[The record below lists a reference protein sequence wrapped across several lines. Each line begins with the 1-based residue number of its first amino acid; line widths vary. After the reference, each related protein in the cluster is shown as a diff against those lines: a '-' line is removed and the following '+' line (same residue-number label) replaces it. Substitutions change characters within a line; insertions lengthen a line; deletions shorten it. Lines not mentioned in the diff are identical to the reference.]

1 MSSETSKGGRRA
13 RSAVAELAARGLI
26 DSRRLFYFF
35 HVARSGSFS
44 AAESVLDIAQP
55 AMTRQIQQLEADVG
69 AQLLQRTARGV
80 SLTGAGRI
88 LYRHAETIFATMS
101 SAIDA
106 LEVERRHPGG
116 TLSIATPPTF
126 SSLVMPEAIQ
136 RMLHAMPDLQLSVL
150 EASTGQVHDYLV
162 AGEVDLAVIIHAPN
176 TQRLVLERI
185 STEPLCL
192 VARHDH
198 PVAALP
204 HVPRAQLAEL
214 EMVVP
219 ASVHGSRGLVEH
231 YLSEGGLA
239 LEPALQVDSL
249 AITTAILAQAPR
261 FCSILPE
268 RACRAQ
274 IDAGVLVARP
284 LRPALQRTLHVARMR
299 ERPETPAMVE
309 MTRQIRAVLSGRGPS
324 TAGTATRARRA
335 EPKSPS
341 GRRAHQ

>member
-1 MSSETSKGGRRA
+1 MSSEISKSSRRV
-13 RSAVAELAARGLI
+13 RSTVAELAARGLI
-26 DSRRLFYFF
+26 DSRRLFYFY

-69 AQLLQRTARGV
+69 VKLLERTARGV
-80 SLTGAGRI
+80 ALTGAGRI
-88 LYRHAETIFATMS
+88 LHRHAEAIFATMS

-106 LEVERRHPGG
+106 LEADRRHPGER
-116 TLSIATPPTF
+116 LSIATPPTF
-126 SSLVMPEAIQ
+126 SSMVMPEAIQ
-136 RMLHAMPDLQLSVL
+136 RMLHAMPDLELSVL

-192 VARHDH
+192 IARHDH
-198 PVAALP
+198 PIAALP
-204 HVPRAQLAEL
+204 FVPRARLAEL
-214 EMVVP
+214 GMVVP
-219 ASVHGSRGLVEH
+219 ASVHGSRGLVER
-231 YLSEGGLA
+231 YLSDGGITLK
-239 LEPALQVDSL
+239 PALQVDSL
-249 AITTAILAQAPR
+249 AITTAVLAQTPR

-268 RACRAQ
+268 RACRVQ

-284 LRPALQRTLHVARMR
+284 LKPGLQRTLHVARMR

-309 MTRQIRAVLSGRGPS
+309 MTKQIRAVLSGRGAS
-324 TAGTATRARRA
+324 TAGTAPRARRIG
-335 EPKSPS
+335 PTSPS
-341 GRRAHQ
+341 GRRAHE

>member
-13 RSAVAELAARGLI
+13 RSTVAELAARGLI
-26 DSRRLFYFF
+26 DSRRLFYFY

-69 AQLLQRTARGV
+69 AQLLLRTARGV
-80 SLTGAGRI
+80 ALTGAGRI
-88 LYRHAETIFATMS
+88 LHRHAEAIFATMS
-101 SAIDA
+101 SAIDE
-106 LEVERRHPGG
+106 LEADRRHPVGR
-116 TLSIATPPTF
+116 LSIATPPIFASTA
-126 SSLVMPEAIQ
+126 MPAAIQ
-136 RMLHAMPDLQLSVL
+136 RVLRAMPDLELTVL

-185 STEPLCL
+185 HTEPLCL
-192 VARHDH
+192 IARHDH
-198 PVAALP
+198 PVAAQP
-204 HVPRAQLAEL
+204 AVTRAQLAEL

-219 ASVHGSRGLVEH
+219 ASVHGSRGLVER

-239 LEPALQVDSL
+239 LRPALQIDSL
-249 AITTAILAQAPR
+249 PITKSILAQEPR

-268 RACRAQ
+268 RACQAE
-274 IDAGVLVARP
+274 IEAGVLVARP

-309 MTRQIRAVLSGRGPS
+309 MTRQIRAVMSGRGAPA
-324 TAGTATRARRA
+324 TGTAARPTRGA
-335 EPKSPS
+335 SGS
-341 GRRAHQ
+341 GRRAHP

>member
-13 RSAVAELAARGLI
+13 RSTVAELAARGLI
-26 DSRRLFYFF
+26 DSRRLFYFY

-101 SAIDA
+101 GALDA
-106 LEVERRHPGG
+106 LEAERRQPGV

-126 SSLVMPEAIQ
+126 SSTIMPEAIQ
-136 RMLHAMPDLQLSVL
+136 RMLRAMPDVELTVL

-192 VARHDH
+192 IARHDH

-204 HVPRAQLAEL
+204 FVPRARLPGL

-219 ASVHGSRGLVEH
+219 ASVHGSRGLMER
-231 YLSEGGLA
+231 YLADGGLA
-239 LEPALQVDSL
+239 LKPSLQVDSL
-249 AITTAILAQAPR
+249 PITTAILAQAPR
-261 FCSILPE
+261 FCTILPE
-268 RACRAQ
+268 RACRKE

-284 LRPALQRTLHVARMR
+284 LRPALQRTIHLARMR
-299 ERPETPAMVE
+299 ERPETPAMLE
-309 MTRQIRAVLSGRGPS
+309 MTRQIRAVLSGRAASGGRSAARATQPDATPS
-324 TAGTATRARRA
+324 
-335 EPKSPS
+335 S